1 MEKKK
6 MATGVSA
13 SLLAYAITNAV
24 LQSFILVDDLNENKR
39 FEYVSIDTTYEA
51 TGNVD
56 YETASK
62 WLLIEYRKNGAN
74 SLRIVDKDGM
84 DVLNQEHVANIHKI
98 EDSYISIDENVLSI
112 EALSNYLVDDLLK
125 ELYSSE
131 DIESIIAII
140 SANYDWHQ
148 DKEIKI
154 LTR

>member
-1 MEKKK
+1 